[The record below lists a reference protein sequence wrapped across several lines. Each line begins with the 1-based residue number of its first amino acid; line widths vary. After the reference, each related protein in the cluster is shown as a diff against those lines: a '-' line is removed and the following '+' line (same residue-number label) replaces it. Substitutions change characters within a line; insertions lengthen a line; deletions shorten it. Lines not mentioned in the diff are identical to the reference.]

1 MKLSEHF
8 TLAELT
14 ATQTGLDNT
23 PPDYAKSNLYTL
35 AEALELVR
43 TACHDKP
50 IRILSGYRS
59 KEVNEKVKGSK
70 TSAHIHG
77 LAADFIVGDMDLG
90 DIFSTIRK
98 SGIVYDQLILEP
110 SWIHIGLAE
119 IPRQQNLTFDG
130 VKYAPV

>member
-14 ATQTGLDNT
+14 ATQTGLANNPGD
-23 PPDYAKSNLYTL
+23 DEIKNLYSL
-35 AEALELVR
+35 AEVLELVR
-43 TACHDKP
+43 TACDSKP

-59 KEVNEKVKGSK
+59 KAVNEKVKGSK
-70 TSAHIHG
+70 TSAHLKG

-119 IPRQQNLTFDG
+119 VPRQQNLTFDG
-130 VKYAPV
+130 KKYAPA